1 MISIFQKPSTRVRVE
16 TLLPSSPS
24 SQRDA
29 TSTMSLSLTFARATP
44 LARPRVAS
52 RTSCARTRPCA
63 PPRRATE
70 PLARP
75 RATPASTEEDESRKM
90 TSKTVDALD
99 VSSSTASTATRTYE
113 WDALDVFLSYSAL
126 ALALALGDGRALSG
140 WQFGYVPY
148 FAALASLSIYIG
160 AHRGLTRDFRETIS
174 FESSLAG
181 PFVLSGALFAA
192 YVCLEVFK
200 LDLSVVTNAYF
211 FILSAFAVAGN
222 AVEPLHASGEWWR
235 ESAVKIAVP
244 NGWATDPK
252 TGEVVEDAE
261 LDVTPAQMVGAVAG
275 LALAT
280 ADLQAGHQ
288 SFTLNNAV
296 ACFIVSDFL
305 SVIGFGSFKSC
316 ATALVGLLAYD
327 AFWVFKSESVVGQN
341 VMMSVATNQSFNGP
355 FRLLFPRFEDV
366 LNPLP
371 IDTFPFSLLGLGD
384 IAIPGM
390 LCALMLR
397 YDASRATDLRGR
409 ANAAAS
415 AFMDVF
421 DTEREEVAKNVSNG
435 SVDADDV
442 DVEIDGYRTGIGRRA
457 GDAAVLAY
465 DEANGVYEDAIS
477 IPSSLG
483 GRAFFATSIQAYLI
497 GLLAAVSA
505 NVVTREGQPAL
516 VYLVPI
522 TLAAVLN
529 TARTRDEL
537 GRFFSFTDE
546 RESSI

>member
-1 MISIFQKPSTRVRVE
+1 
-16 TLLPSSPS
+16 
-24 SQRDA
+24 
-29 TSTMSLSLTFARATP
+29 
-44 LARPRVAS
+44 
-52 RTSCARTRPCA
+52 
-63 PPRRATE
+63 
-70 PLARP
+70 
-75 RATPASTEEDESRKM
+75 M

-126 ALALALGDGRALSG
+126 ALALAFGDGRALSG

-465 DEANGVYEDAIS
+465 DEANGGVRRRHLHS
-477 IPSSLG
+477 IVPGRTSLLCDVHPSVFNRSPRRRVRQRRHARGTTGTRVPRPHHPRRRVKHGANARRARSLLLLHRRARIVHLVVHCRICLLYTSPSPRDKRQSRMPSS
-483 GRAFFATSIQAYLI
+483 A
-497 GLLAAVSA
+497 
-505 NVVTREGQPAL
+505 
-516 VYLVPI
+516 
-522 TLAAVLN
+522 
-529 TARTRDEL
+529 
-537 GRFFSFTDE
+537 
-546 RESSI
+546 

>member
-1 MISIFQKPSTRVRVE
+1 
-16 TLLPSSPS
+16 
-24 SQRDA
+24 
-29 TSTMSLSLTFARATP
+29 MSLSLSFARAST

-52 RTSCARTRPCA
+52 RTPRVRTRPCA
-63 PPRRATE
+63 PSRRVIK

-75 RATPASTEEDESRKM
+75 RATRASTEENESPKV
-90 TSKTVDALD
+90 TSKNVDSLD
-99 VSSSTASTATRTYE
+99 VSSSTASTAEVRTYE
-113 WDALDVFLSYSAL
+113 WDAFDVFLSYGAL
-126 ALALALGDGRALSG
+126 SLALALGWQAPAVSRALG

-148 FAALASLSIYIG
+148 FASLASLAIYIG

-222 AVEPLHASGEWWR
+222 AVEPLNALGEWWR
-235 ESAVKIAVP
+235 EGAVKLSVP

-261 LDVTPAQMVGAVAG
+261 LDVTPAQMVGVVAG
-275 LALAT
+275 LVLAT

-371 IDTFPFSLLGLGD
+371 MDAFPFSLLGLGD
-384 IAIPGM
+384 IAIPGL

-421 DTEREEVAKNVSNG
+421 DAEREEVAANASNGG

-465 DEANGVYEDAIS
+465 DEANGVYEGAIS
-477 IPSSLG
+477 IPSSLS

-497 GLLAAVSA
+497 GLLVAISV
-505 NVVTREGQPAL
+505 NFVTREGQPAL

-522 TLAAVLN
+522 TLGAVLN

-537 GRFFSFTDE
+537 DRFFAFTDE
-546 RESSI
+546 RDSSI

>member
-1 MISIFQKPSTRVRVE
+1 
-16 TLLPSSPS
+16 
-24 SQRDA
+24 
-29 TSTMSLSLTFARATP
+29 
-44 LARPRVAS
+44 
-52 RTSCARTRPCA
+52 
-63 PPRRATE
+63 
-70 PLARP
+70 
-75 RATPASTEEDESRKM
+75 
-90 TSKTVDALD
+90 
-99 VSSSTASTATRTYE
+99 
-113 WDALDVFLSYSAL
+113 
-126 ALALALGDGRALSG
+126 
-140 WQFGYVPY
+140 
-148 FAALASLSIYIG
+148 
-160 AHRGLTRDFRETIS
+160 
-174 FESSLAG
+174 
-181 PFVLSGALFAA
+181 
-192 YVCLEVFK
+192 
-200 LDLSVVTNAYF
+200 
-211 FILSAFAVAGN
+211 
-222 AVEPLHASGEWWR
+222 
-235 ESAVKIAVP
+235 
-244 NGWATDPK
+244 
-252 TGEVVEDAE
+252 
-261 LDVTPAQMVGAVAG
+261 
-275 LALAT
+275 
-280 ADLQAGHQ
+280 
-288 SFTLNNAV
+288 
-296 ACFIVSDFL
+296 
-305 SVIGFGSFKSC
+305 
-316 ATALVGLLAYD
+316 
-327 AFWVFKSESVVGQN
+327 
-341 VMMSVATNQSFNGP
+341 MSVATNQSFNGP

-409 ANAAAS
+409 GNAAAS

-483 GRAFFATSIQAYLI
+483 GRAFVATSIQAYLI

-522 TLAAVLN
+522 TLTAVLN